1 VRAASSAP
9 VGASAPESAVS
20 SALGAASA
28 PEPAVSSVSGEASAP
43 ESAVSSAPDV
53 ESAPEP
59 AVSSAP
65 GVASATEPT
74 EGAGLYV
81 HVPFCSA
88 VCPYCDFA
96 VRIGSAP
103 ERAAFAALLR
113 AEAALWSDAWDRS
126 IDTVYVGG
134 GTPSR
139 LDPGQLEPVLAALRA
154 ELPVRSDA
162 QLFLEANPED
172 ITPERVGEWRAL
184 GVSFLSLGVQ
194 SFHDDELRA
203 LGRRHDGREARSAV
217 EASLEGGFD
226 TVSVDLMFGLP
237 GQDPTAWS
245 RNLDLV
251 LALGPGHI
259 SCYQLTIHENTA
271 FGRRRARGRLTEMRE
286 NDQADFFA
294 TTHARLAD
302 AGWAAYEVSNFA
314 RAPQHRSRHNRKY
327 WRHVPYLG
335 LGPSAHSFDGARHR
349 WWNHRGLNDYAR
361 RITRGERAV
370 GAGEALAR
378 EALALEALMLG
389 LRTVEGIDL
398 PGYRRRY
405 GVDLHGLNRPLI
417 ATLTEEGLVQCEADA
432 LRPTR
437 RGLAVADGLAA
448 RFRLA

>member
-1 VRAASSAP
+1 VKPASSAP
-9 VGASAPESAVS
+9 GVESAP
-20 SALGAASA
+20 ASA
-28 PEPAVSSVSGEASAP
+28 PEPAVSSASVEAWAP
-43 ESAVSSAPDV
+43 EPTVSSA
-53 ESAPEP
+53 S
-59 AVSSAP
+59 
-65 GVASATEPT
+65 GVGSATEPT
-74 EGAGLYV
+74 EDAGLYV

-113 AEAALWSDAWDRS
+113 AEAALWGAWDRP

-172 ITPERVGEWRAL
+172 ITPERIGEWRAL

-271 FGRRRARGRLTEMRE
+271 FGRRRARGRLTEMHE

-335 LGPSAHSFDGARHR
+335 LGPSAHSFDGSRHR

-370 GAGEALAR
+370 EADEALDR